1 MIETGIKGRQE
12 ITVTPDVTADKAG
25 SGLLPV
31 FSTPSMI
38 ALIEKTAWM
47 SIADNVAAGQGSV
60 GTKLDVAHLA
70 ATPIGLRVW
79 CETELLEVDG
89 RRLVFKAAVYDEKGK
104 IGEGTH
110 ERFIIDNET
119 FMAKVRQKL

>member
-70 ATPIGLRVW
+70 ATPI
-79 CETELLEVDG
+79 EAEVIEA
-89 RRLVFKAAVYDEKGK
+89 KP
-104 IGEGTH
+104 H
-110 ERFIIDNET
+110 E
-119 FMAKVRQKL
+119 